1 MKKRIISDSK
11 CQIEVLVVLTAS
23 QLEKMECATL
33 RDAIDDIAK
42 KMHVSWYVEKSG
54 NMHVCVVG
62 AKCTNTVTDDD
73 MYQVEITSTNFMSA
87 VDELE
92 FPKEEP
98 NERDLINFEDGDDDE
113 ITFVKKLQE
122 DLQLPLENKRHIVG
136 ALVIDTSTTPMLESI
151 TGWGQIGHDLLKKFV
166 QLYLEK
172 YDR

>member
-11 CQIEVLVVLTAS
+11 CQIEVLVVLTTS

-33 RDAIDDIAK
+33 RDAIDNIAK

-62 AKCTNTVTDDD
+62 AKCTNTMTDDD
-73 MYQVEITSTNFMSA
+73 MYQVEITSTNFMTA
-87 VDELE
+87 IDELE

-98 NERDLINFEDGDDDE
+98 KEERDLIDFDDDE
-113 ITFVKKLQE
+113 IAFVKMLQE
-122 DLQLPLENKRHIVG
+122 DLQLPLENKRHITG
-136 ALVIDTSTTPMLESI
+136 ALVVDTSTVPMLESI
-151 TGWGQIGHDLLKKFV
+151 TGWGQVGHDLLEKFV